1 MGTFQKNILT
11 LLHESSNYQGCLLT
25 ADKELSTYW
34 GKEISVLLYYVRKTM
49 VWLI

>member
-25 ADKELSTYW
+25 ADRNYLHTGEKRNL
-34 GKEISVLLYYVRKTM
+34 ILLYYVRKTM
-49 VWLI
+49 V